1 MTAST
6 RNIQELQ
13 QQSRLVS
20 MGDADLPGRV
30 PTEDSTEIAPADAEE
45 PENLFEELASYRAKF
60 IHALKEPLVR
70 VWNNRW
76 LQTPWIREIGMLLS
90 VVWFFCTLLA
100 FLLFANVFL
109 LLRCLRFIAT
119 EIFEIPEDRAFE
131 DHMVYVAVILVRLT
145 VLGLAISFLPKE
157 CVAATAC
164 AILMCY
170 EYVLNEIV
178 RLSQSQNQ
186 VSS

>member
-1 MTAST
+1 
-6 RNIQELQ
+6 
-13 QQSRLVS
+13 
-20 MGDADLPGRV
+20 
-30 PTEDSTEIAPADAEE
+30 
-45 PENLFEELASYRAKF
+45 
-60 IHALKEPLVR
+60 
-70 VWNNRW
+70 
-76 LQTPWIREIGMLLS
+76 
-90 VVWFFCTLLA
+90 
-100 FLLFANVFL
+100 
-109 LLRCLRFIAT
+109 
-119 EIFEIPEDRAFE
+119 
-131 DHMVYVAVILVRLT
+131 MVYVAVILVRLT